1 VPPRFHAGPNWNAAA
16 PSMAE
21 LPRIDRFLD
30 KGEDSDHH
38 STQVQI
44 LDRGGCLVWRMYEL
58 PTPG

>member
-1 VPPRFHAGPNWNAAA
+1 
-16 PSMAE
+16 MAE